1 MLILHYF
8 IFSKLCSRA
17 SDKVRGVQLC
27 CLWGVLLHY
36 PWWSDLKEVGGLH
49 ILQVLSILF
58 FHKIQI
64 KICRAV
70 RMSWLPC
77 CPHHH
82 IGRLTW
88 GSWSWHSLWCES
100 WKSGRSLWCE
110 AWWTLPLQLLLPRD
124 LLLQSH
130 LNINR
135 PLLLLVSIL
144 CPCHQ
149 CGPRQPHN
157 WVLFSNIL
165 KSVNLRRACA
175 PNVSHKYNPPPI
187 HVPICNETTVKT
199 NI

>member
-1 MLILHYF
+1 MRSSPSISLMIRSQRNRRIAHIAGLVNSVF
-8 IFSKLCSRA
+8 PNEIWPKSKFAGQWECPGYLA
-17 SDKVRGVQLC
+17 APTTISDVSPEGL
-27 CLWGVLLHY
+27 
-36 PWWSDLKEVGGLH
+36 DLD
-49 ILQVLSILF
+49 ILF
-58 FHKIQI
+58 EVSLEDVEDIFD
-64 KICRAV
+64 V
-70 RMSWLPC
+70 RLGEHC
-77 CPHHH
+77 
-82 IGRLTW
+82 
-88 GSWSWHSLWCES
+88 HSNCFSQEF
-100 WKSGRSLWCE
+100 
-110 AWWTLPLQLLLPRD
+110 PPNH
-124 LLLQSH
+124 SH
-130 LNINR
+130 LNINP